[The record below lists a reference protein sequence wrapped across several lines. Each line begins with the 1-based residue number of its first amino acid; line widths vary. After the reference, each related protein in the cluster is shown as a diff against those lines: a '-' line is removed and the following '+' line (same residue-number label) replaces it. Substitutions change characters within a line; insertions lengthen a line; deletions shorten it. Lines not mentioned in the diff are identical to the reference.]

1 MRFSTSLSIFFFI
14 LPVLQEV
21 SGAGVLPRQNKGKGK
36 GGGGGGGGG
45 NVPAPSST
53 PANPAPEKAG
63 NTPNATVQNNN
74 NGGNNG
80 GNNGDPQKSLSR
92 R

>member
-1 MRFSTSLSIFFFI
+1 MRFSTTLSFFLFI

-36 GGGGGGGGG
+36 GGGNNG
-45 NVPAPSST
+45 NVPDPSPT
-53 PANPAPEKAG
+53 VANPAPEQAG
-63 NTPNATVQNNN
+63 NTPNAEVQNNN

-80 GNNGDPQKSLSR
+80 GNNGDPQKSLSKR
-92 R
+92 